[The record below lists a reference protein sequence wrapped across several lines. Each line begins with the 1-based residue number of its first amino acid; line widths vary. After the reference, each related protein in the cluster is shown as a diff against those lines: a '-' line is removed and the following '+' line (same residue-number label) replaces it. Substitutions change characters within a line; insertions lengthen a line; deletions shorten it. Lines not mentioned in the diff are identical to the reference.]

1 MVSSK
6 FLFSLSR
13 FSSPL
18 THLCLS
24 LPLCPLLS
32 PPSARTVPVREHR
45 HLPNMTDFSEAKL
58 AASGTVPLKKMV
70 FALLEK
76 VEEQALY
83 IAQLH
88 ERSERAEGRLEAIER
103 ALQLQTGPAKV
114 RRV

>member
-1 MVSSK
+1 
-6 FLFSLSR
+6 
-13 FSSPL
+13 
-18 THLCLS
+18 
-24 LPLCPLLS
+24 
-32 PPSARTVPVREHR
+32 
-45 HLPNMTDFSEAKL
+45 MTDFSEAKL